1 MRLFNKYAI
10 TLSYNKSPKYD
21 KMKEQVDYAKENI
34 ESIRT
39 ATSKEQFDKETD
51 LKNTFL
57 I

>member
-1 MRLFNKYAI
+1 
-10 TLSYNKSPKYD
+10 
-21 KMKEQVDYAKENI
+21 MKEQVDYAKENI